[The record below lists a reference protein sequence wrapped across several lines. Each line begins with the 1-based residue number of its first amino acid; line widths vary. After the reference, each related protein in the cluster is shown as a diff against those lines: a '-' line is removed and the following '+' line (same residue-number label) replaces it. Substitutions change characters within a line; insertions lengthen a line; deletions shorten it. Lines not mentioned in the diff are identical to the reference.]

1 MSLVLDV
8 NDLHVS
14 YGPIK
19 ALRGVS
25 LRVSEGET
33 VSIVGA
39 NGAGKSTLMRA
50 LSGIL
55 PLASGRATFLDH
67 DIRLT
72 KAHELARLGMLHV
85 PEGRGTLQGM
95 VVEENLR
102 LAWEIRPTDTPFET
116 AAQEVYQRFPRLGE
130 RRKQLAGGLSGG
142 EQQMLAIGRALI
154 NRPRLLL
161 VDEPSMGLSPLFSKE
176 VFKVLAELRDSGMT
190 ILLVEQ
196 NVRSALNLAH
206 RAYVLNQGVFLTS
219 GDAAELAKDP
229 AIMASFLGHGKI
241 KQAASSAA

>member
-1 MSLVLDV
+1 MSRILEVS
-8 NDLHVS
+8 DLHVS

-25 LRVSEGET
+25 LSVSEGET

-55 PLASGRATFLDH
+55 PIASGQAVFLDN
-67 DIRLT
+67 DIRT
-72 KAHELARLGMLHV
+72 IKAHQLARLGMLHV

-102 LAWEIRPTDTPFET
+102 LAWEIRPSDRPFEK
-116 AAQEVYQRFPRLGE
+116 AVEEVYQRFPRLGE

-161 VDEPSMGLSPLFSKE
+161 VDEPSMGLSP
-176 VFKVLAELRDSGMT
+176 FKVLAELRDSGMT

-196 NVRSALNLAH
+196 NVRSALDLAH

-219 GDAAELAKDP
+219 GDAAQLAKDP

-241 KQAASSAA
+241 KQAAVPTA

>member
-1 MSLVLDV
+1 MSQILEVS
-8 NDLHVS
+8 DLHVS

-19 ALRGVS
+19 ALRGVD
-25 LRVSEGET
+25 LTVAEGET

-55 PLASGRATFLDH
+55 PISSGNATFLGN
-67 DIRLT
+67 DIRSI
-72 KAHELARLGMLHV
+72 KAHQLARMGMLHV

-102 LAWEIRPTDTPFET
+102 LAWEIRPAETPFEE
-116 AAQEVYQRFPRLGE
+116 AVEQVYKRFPRLGE

-142 EQQMLAIGRALI
+142 EQQMLAIGRALV
-154 NRPRLLL
+154 NPPRLLL

-176 VFKVLAELRDSGMT
+176 VFRVLAELRDSGMT

-196 NVRSALNLAH
+196 NVRSALDLAH

-219 GDAAELAKDP
+219 GDAAELARDP

-241 KQAASSAA
+241 KEAAKPAI